1 MSKKFTIR
9 AELSPKIG
17 DFTAKLAER
26 PPEGPTR
33 NKWDTEFARNFSGS
47 GIDIKAENGKIEFK
61 IDGNPFEINGKSPEN
76 FVNDIKLNVL
86 DGIKKTDIKGVDNL
100 KAEYKK
106 IANDIGRNAYN
117 GLYPP
122 ENFVNSVAKNLEDGM
137 KPDIEKQAQILKN
150 PELVNLKDID
160 INKLPDV
167 PNPKD
172 VPEAEFRSSVDEAS
186 KNKNIEKI
194 QSELTKGIDSA
205 KVDNL
210 AKDPAKVEKTV
221 DDLEAKST
229 SENGKSWWQE
239 NGPLLKKALGIGL
252 AGLAVFFTYDY
263 LKSVADEKTGCFLT
277 RVDAKGKATTYKIRG
292 LSCKKYR
299 NTGKLQTTER
309 YKTDCKAEQPSPP
322 SSGGSSCGTCQAV
335 MLSSAYPFTN
345 DCPCPDENNIASKFC
360 SNEYMI
366 ETTDSGSVKLKYYS
380 QECTMADALVDTA
393 SRLREFVQELGG
405 GIFGDFWDTIMTYLK
420 YAVIFI
426 GIFIVIYVL
435 IWLANKF
442 GFFGKKKELPMQP
455 QYQEYQEY
463 QEYQQYPEYP
473 EYTQKQV
480 RMQPRQEI
488 ISEVPVQTQEY
499 QDYQQYQEPVQTQ
512 EYQEPVQIQPSQERV
527 SDVPVQ
533 PQQVRLPRPLPVIPI
548 QKEEIQSPPQ
558 IPEVKDVKRI
568 PRPLPVIPQQEMV
581 ESQQKPEIYSS
592 SSSSVQTP
600 TPRPLTNPL
609 FLAQIQK
616 AREKGLRDIKKTP
629 PPVTQ
634 NIVKSPVAV
643 LTPGILEK
651 QKGTLKPLKP
661 LKPVSAPQK
670 NVEEGSRR
678 TISPDMLRNA
688 IGKLKS
694 PSKDDGKYDDVPSQ
708 PVLQKQTT
716 VQPSVDYK
724 KAGEYVEQRQAI
736 TQRTQ
741 GKVEHRPDVT
751 EEEWKFRYIS
761 RRKGNRKSRRILY

>member
-1 MSKKFTIR
+1 MSKFKIR

-17 DFTAKLAER
+17 DFTSRLAQR
-26 PPEGPTR
+26 PPETAGNIR
-33 NKWDTEFARNFSGS
+33 NAWDVEFAKNFSGN
-47 GIDIKAENGKIEFK
+47 GIDIRVENGKLEFK
-61 IDGNPFEINGKSPEN
+61 IDGNEFKFGDKSPVD

-86 DGIKKTDIKGVDNL
+86 EGIKKTDIKGVDNL
-100 KAEYKK
+100 KAEYRK
-106 IANDIGRNAYN
+106 IANDIGRTAYN

-137 KPDIEKQAQILKN
+137 KGDIEKQAQILKN
-150 PELVNLKDID
+150 PELVNLKDLD

-172 VPEAEFRSSVDEAS
+172 VPEAEFKSSVDEAS
-186 KNKNIEKI
+186 KNKNMEKI
-194 QSELTKGIDSA
+194 QSELTKGIDST
-205 KVDNL
+205 KLDNL
-210 AKDPAKVEKTV
+210 AKDPAKVEKAI

-239 NGPLLKKALGIGL
+239 NGPLLKKALGLGL
-252 AGLAVFFTYDY
+252 AGLAAFFTYDY

-277 RVDAKGKATTYKIRG
+277 KVDAKGNAITYKIKG

-299 NTGKLQTTER
+299 NNGKLQTNER
-309 YKTDCKAEQPSPP
+309 YKTDCKPEQPSSPP
-322 SSGGSSCGTCQAV
+322 TSGGTSCGTCQAV

-366 ETTDSGSVKLKYYS
+366 ESTDSGSVKLKYYS

-393 SRLREFVQELGG
+393 SRLRDFIQQLGG

-426 GIFIVIYVL
+426 GIFIVIYIL

-442 GFFGKKKELPMQP
+442 GFFGKKKELPVQP
-455 QYQEYQEY
+455 QIQEYPEYQQYQEYQEY
-463 QEYQQYPEYP
+463 QEYP
-473 EYTQKQV
+473 QKQV
-480 RMQPRQEI
+480 RIQPKQEI
-488 ISEVPVQTQEY
+488 ISEVPLQT
-499 QDYQQYQEPVQTQ
+499 QQYQER
-512 EYQEPVQIQPSQERV
+512 YQEPAQIQPSQETV
-527 SDVPVQ
+527 SEVPVQ
-533 PQQVRLPRPLPVIPI
+533 TQQVRLPRPLPVIPK
-548 QKEEIQSPPQ
+548 QEEEIQSHPQ
-558 IPEVKDVKRI
+558 IPEVKEVKRI
-568 PRPLPVIPQQEMV
+568 PRSLPAIPQQEMV
-581 ESQQKPEIYSS
+581 ESQKEPEIYS

-600 TPRPLTNPL
+600 TPEPSTNPL
-609 FLAQIQK
+609 LAEIQK
-616 AREKGLRDIKKTP
+616 AREKGLRDIRKTP

-634 NIVKSPVAV
+634 KIVKSPAV
-643 LTPGILEK
+643 VFTPGMLEK

-661 LKPVSAPQK
+661 VSVPQK

-678 TISPDMLRNA
+678 TISPDMLRGA

-708 PVLQKQTT
+708 PVLQTT
-716 VQPSVDYK
+716 ARPSVDYK

-736 TQRTQ
+736 AQRTQ
-741 GKVEHRPDVT
+741 GKVEHPPDVT